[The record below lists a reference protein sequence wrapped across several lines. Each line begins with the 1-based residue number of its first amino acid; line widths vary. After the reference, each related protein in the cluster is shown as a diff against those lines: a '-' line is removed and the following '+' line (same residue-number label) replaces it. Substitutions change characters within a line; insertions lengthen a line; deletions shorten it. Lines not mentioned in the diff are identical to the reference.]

1 MKTPCLKLTCTASG
15 SSACRDRDAARERGE
30 EALDSFICQLHKEWR
45 SRGAS
50 LPLAACVRGTERQCD
65 LVPEE
70 ILDSVWRRA
79 LRRQQRRRG
88 GPGAGIVIETV
99 GELLT
104 QSATQLS
111 SQSTFH
117 SFDASDNWSVVN
129 VNIQT
134 SIFVLRGRNSDGET
148 QRHNNLWHV
157 CDVLINPGGS
167 PTCRYRGK
175 H

>member
-1 MKTPCLKLTCTASG
+1 M
-15 SSACRDRDAARERGE
+15 RGE
-30 EALDSFICQLHKEWR
+30 AKRPWTPLSVSFIR
-45 SRGAS
+45 SGGAEAPLS

-65 LVPEE
+65 LVQEE

-79 LRRQQRRRG
+79 LRSQQRRRG

-148 QRHNNLWHV
+148 QWHNNLWRV
-157 CDVLINPGGS
+157 CDVLINPGGKS
-167 PTCRYRGK
+167 HLPP
-175 H
+175 